1 MKNMMK
7 QVKIRIPVRIL
18 ALICGLFL
26 SVGAFAQITV
36 KGHVKDASGEP
47 LMGAIVRIIGQ
58 NGGAATDLDGNFTL
72 KAQQGAR
79 LTISMMGFQTA
90 TVTARPMLN
99 VTLEEDSKVLD
110 EAVVIG
116 YGKVRKADATGSVT
130 AFKPDEMS
138 KGITTNPQDMIMG
151 KIAGVSVISND
162 GTPGGGASIMIR
174 GGSSLRASNS
184 PLIVIDGLAID
195 NNGVQGLANPLS
207 MVNPEDIETFTVL
220 KDASATAIYGSR
232 ASNGVIIIT
241 TKTGKKG
248 TPVKVNY
255 TGNVSVSHAYKKYE
269 VLSGDEFRNFVTDL
283 WQRNFA
289 GTPFVMPPLG
299 NENTN
304 WTDQVLRNAVG
315 SDHQIGM
322 TGAVKNMPY
331 RLSVGFTGKNGVVE
345 TSKFQRFTSSLNL
358 NPKFFKDHLSV
369 NLTAKY
375 MYAENR
381 YVNGGGAIGGALA
394 VDPTQPV
401 YDDTYPEYGG
411 YWQNNTDGR
420 LGNNPSWTH
429 HTNTN
434 TPQNPLALLK
444 NEQNRAQSHVFIGNL
459 ELEYKIHGL
468 EDLSLHASFGGDYS
482 AGFQR
487 DIISPYSYSNNYY
500 GWNGVNQSYKY
511 NLRGNGYVQYQHNWN
526 DRHNLDVMAG
536 AELQHFRRN
545 YYSYGQGNEWYDTA
559 GNLMATPE
567 AYSPTLRSETEH
579 IYPHRLASY
588 FARINYIL
596 LNRYMLTASMRF
608 DGSSYFARGNQWGK
622 FPALALAWKINE
634 EKFLRNWKPLDE
646 LKLRLGYGITG
657 QQDLG
662 IGFYYLPRYTQG
674 NQYAQY
680 MLGNQSYYTT
690 RPAIY
695 NPDIKWER
703 TFTYNIGLD
712 WSFLNGRIDGAIDLY
727 YRKTKDL
734 ISEVDVDPSVEFSNK
749 KIVNIGSLR
758 NKGVEFTINAR
769 PVVTKDFTWTIGYNV
784 TWNSNE
790 LTKLTTGS
798 DFELTGNS
806 IGAGLSNQ
814 VQVNKVGYPIN
825 SFYVY
830 QQVYDVDGKPLEGV
844 YVDRNADGVINAD
857 DKYVY
862 KNPNADVTMGMTNK
876 FVWKNW
882 DFSFSLRASLNN
894 YLYYDFLSNRAN
906 VSWSGIYSNSA
917 YTNTTAEAIALGFQG
932 KTDYYMSDY
941 FVRNASFLRCDN
953 ITLGYS
959 FNRLFS
965 SGHYKGIDGRIYA
978 TVSNPFVISGYDG
991 IDPERVHGN
1000 GVDGS
1005 VFPRPT
1011 TYTLGL
1017 KLNF

>member
-1 MKNMMK
+1 MNEKLNF
-7 QVKIRIPVRIL
+7 RCLL
-18 ALICGLFL
+18 AFL
-26 SVGAFAQITV
+26 VGIFASVNVLAQNITV
-36 KGHVKDASGEP
+36 KGHVKDAQGEP
-47 LMGAIVRIIGQ
+47 IIMGKVQQQGTQ
-58 NGGAATDLDGNFTL
+58 NVTVTDIDGNFTL
-72 KAQQGAR
+72 NAPRGAV
-79 LTISMMGFQTA
+79 LVISYMGFTTQE
-90 TVTARPMLN
+90 VTAAPS
-99 VTLEEDSKVLD
+99 VTVVLQEDAKVLD

-174 GGSSLRASNS
+174 GGSSLRANNS
-184 PLIVIDGLAID
+184 PLIVIDGLAMD
-195 NNGVQGLANPLS
+195 HDGVKGLANPLS

-248 TPVKVNY
+248 SPVKVSY
-255 TGNVSVSHAYKKYE
+255 TGNVSVSHAYRKYE
-269 VLSGDEFRNFVTDL
+269 VLNGDEFRDYAQQTWLKTHDNV
-283 WQRNFA
+283 A
-289 GTPFVMPPLG
+289 GMPALG
-299 NENTN
+299 NYDTN
-304 WTDQVLRNAVG
+304 WTDQVLRNAIG
-315 SDHQIGM
+315 SDHNIGF

-331 RLSVGFTGKNGVVE
+331 RFSVGFTGKNGVIK

-358 NPKFFKDHLSV
+358 TPKFFKEHLSV
-369 NLTAKY
+369 NFSAKY

-381 YVNGGGAIGGALA
+381 YANAGGAIGSALRI
-394 VDPTQPV
+394 DPTQPV
-401 YDDTYPEYGG
+401 LDDTYPEFGG
-411 YWQNNTDGR
+411 YWQTMMPGSR
-420 LGNNPSWTH
+420 GNDPNWTH
-429 HTNTN
+429 ITNTN
-434 TPQNPLALLK
+434 TPQNPLALLN
-444 NEQNRAQSHVFIGNL
+444 NEDNRAESHAVIGNL
-459 ELEYKIHGL
+459 ELEYKIHGF
-468 EDLSLHASFGGDYS
+468 EDLSLNYSVGGDYS
-482 AGFQR
+482 AGFQK
-487 DIISPYSYSNNYY
+487 DIISPYSWGNNYF
-500 GWNGVNQSYKY
+500 GWTGADQSYKY
-511 NLRGNGYVQYQHNWN
+511 NIKTNGFVKYAHNWN
-526 DRHNLDVMAG
+526 DKHNFDIMAG
-536 AELQHFRRN
+536 AEFQQFRVHT
-545 YYSYGQGNEWYDTA
+545 YSYGQGNEWYNEN
-559 GNLMATPE
+559 GVRMEEPE
-567 AYSPTLRSETEH
+567 AYSPSLRSETEH
-579 IYPHRLASY
+579 IYPHRLLSY
-588 FARINYIL
+588 FGRLNYIL
-596 LNRYMLTASMRF
+596 LNRYLLTASMRF

-622 FPALALAWKINE
+622 FPAVALAWKINE
-634 EKFLRNWKPLDE
+634 EKFMRDCKAVDE
-646 LKLRLGYGITG
+646 LKLRLGYGVTG

-662 IGFYYLPRYTQG
+662 IGFYYLPRYTVG

-680 MLGNQSYYTT
+680 MIGNQSYYQL

-712 WSFLNGRIDGAIDLY
+712 WSFLNGRIEGALDLY

-734 ISEVDVDPSVEFSNK
+734 ISEVYVDPSVEFSNK
-749 KIVNIGSLR
+749 KIDNIGSLR
-758 NKGVEFTINAR
+758 NKGIEFTINAR
-769 PVVTKDFTWTIGYNV
+769 PVVTKNFTWTIGYNV
-784 TWNSNE
+784 TYNSNKLIE
-790 LTKLTTGS
+790 LNTGN
-798 DFELTGNS
+798 DFELTGS
-806 IGAGLSNQ
+806 TIGAGLSNQ

-825 SFYVY
+825 SFFVY
-830 QQVYDVDGKPLEGV
+830 QQVYDNNGNPLEGV
-844 YVDRNADGVINAD
+844 FVDRNADGIINQD

-862 KNPNADVTMGMTNK
+862 KNPNADVYMGLTNK
-876 FVWKNW
+876 FIWKNW
-882 DFSFSLRASLNN
+882 DFSFALRASFNN

-906 VSWSGIYSNSA
+906 VGWSGIYSNSA

-959 FNRLFS
+959 FTRLFS

-991 IDPERVHGN
+991 IDPERTHGS

>member
-1 MKNMMK
+1 MNEKLSF
-7 QVKIRIPVRIL
+7 RCLL
-18 ALICGLFL
+18 AFL
-26 SVGAFAQITV
+26 VGIFASVNVLAQDITV
-36 KGHVKDASGEP
+36 KGHVKDAQGEP
-47 LMGAIVRIIGQ
+47 IIMGKVQQQGTQ
-58 NGGAATDLDGNFTL
+58 NVTVTDIDGNFTM
-72 KAQQGAR
+72 KAPRGAV
-79 LTISMMGFQTA
+79 LVVSYMGFQNQE
-90 TVTARPMLN
+90 VTAAPS
-99 VTLEEDSKVLD
+99 VTVVLQEDSKVLD
-110 EAVVIG
+110 EAIVIG

-130 AFKPDEMS
+130 AFKPDELS

-162 GTPGGGASIMIR
+162 GTPGGGASIIIR
-174 GGSSLRASNS
+174 GGSSLRANNS

-195 NNGVQGLANPLS
+195 HDGVKGLANPLS

-248 TPVKVNY
+248 SPVKVSY
-255 TGNVSVSHAYKKYE
+255 TGNVSVSHAYRKYE
-269 VLSGDEFRNFVTDL
+269 VLDGDQFRD
-283 WQRNFA
+283 FA
-289 GTPFVMPPLG
+289 KQTWLKTHDSLNGMPALG
-299 NENTN
+299 DYNTN
-304 WTDQVLRNAVG
+304 WTDQVLRNAIG
-315 SDHQIGM
+315 SDHQIGL

-331 RLSVGFTGKNGVVE
+331 RFSVGFTGKNGVIK

-358 NPKFFKDHLSV
+358 TPKFFKEHLSV
-369 NLTAKY
+369 NFSAKY

-381 YVNGGGAIGGALA
+381 YANAGGAIGSALSA
-394 VDPTQPV
+394 DPTQPV
-401 YDDTYPEYGG
+401 YDDTYPEFGG
-411 YWQNNTDGR
+411 YWQNMTPGSR
-420 LGNNPSWTH
+420 GNDPNWKH
-429 HTNTN
+429 ITNTN
-434 TPQNPLALLK
+434 TPQNPLALLM
-444 NEQNRAQSHVFIGNL
+444 NEDNRAESHAFIGNL
-459 ELEYKIHGL
+459 ELEYKIHGF
-468 EDLSLHASFGGDYS
+468 EDLSLNYSVGGDYS
-482 AGFQR
+482 AGFQK
-487 DIISPYSYSNNYY
+487 DIISPYSYSNNYF
-500 GWNGVNQSYKY
+500 GWTGADQSYKY
-511 NLRGNGYVQYQHNWN
+511 NIKTNGFVKYAHNWN
-526 DRHNLDVMAG
+526 DKHNFDIMAG
-536 AELQHFRRN
+536 AEFQHFRVHT
-545 YYSYGQGNEWYDTA
+545 YSYGQGNEWYDESGTRL
-559 GNLMATPE
+559 NEPT
-567 AYSPTLRSETEH
+567 AYSPSLRAETEH
-579 IYPHRLASY
+579 IYPHRLLSY
-588 FARINYIL
+588 FGRLNYIL
-596 LNRYMLTASMRF
+596 LNRYLLTASIRF

-622 FPALALAWKINE
+622 FPAVALAWKINE
-634 EKFLRNWKPLDE
+634 EKFLRNCKALDE
-646 LKLRLGYGITG
+646 LKLRLGYGVTG

-662 IGFYYLPRYTQG
+662 IGFYYMPRYTVG

-680 MLGNQSYYTT
+680 TIGNQSYYQL

-712 WSFLNGRIDGAIDLY
+712 WSFLNGRIDGAIDFY

-734 ISEVDVDPSVEFSNK
+734 ISEVYVDPSVEFSNK
-749 KIVNIGSLR
+749 KIDNIGSLR
-758 NKGVEFTINAR
+758 NKGVEFSINAR
-769 PVVTKDFTWTIGYNV
+769 PVVTKNFSWTIGYNV
-784 TWNSNE
+784 TYNDN
-790 LTKLTTGS
+790 KLTSLNTGNA
-798 DFELTGNS
+798 FELTGNT

-825 SFYVY
+825 SFFVY
-830 QQVYDVDGKPLEGV
+830 QQVYDNNGNPLEGV
-844 YVDRNADGVINAD
+844 YVDRNADGIINQD

-862 KNPNADVTMGMTNK
+862 KNPNADVYMGLTNK
-876 FVWKNW
+876 FIWKNW
-882 DFSFSLRASLNN
+882 DLSFSLRASLNN

-959 FNRLFS
+959 FTRLFS

-991 IDPERVHGN
+991 IDPERTHGN

>member
-1 MKNMMK
+1 MNEKLNF
-7 QVKIRIPVRIL
+7 RCLL
-18 ALICGLFL
+18 AFL
-26 SVGAFAQITV
+26 VGIFASVNVLAQNITV
-36 KGHVKDASGEP
+36 KGHVKDAQGEP
-47 LMGAIVRIIGQ
+47 IIMGKVQQQGTQ
-58 NGGAATDLDGNFTL
+58 NVTVTDIDGNFTL
-72 KAQQGAR
+72 NAPRGAV
-79 LTISMMGFQTA
+79 LVISYMGFTTQE
-90 TVTARPMLN
+90 VTAAPS
-99 VTLEEDSKVLD
+99 VTVVLQEDAKVLD

-174 GGSSLRASNS
+174 GGSSLRANNS
-184 PLIVIDGLAID
+184 PLIVIDGLAMD
-195 NNGVQGLANPLS
+195 HDGVKGLANPLS

-248 TPVKVNY
+248 SPVKVSY
-255 TGNVSVSHAYKKYE
+255 TGNVSVSHAYRKYE
-269 VLSGDEFRNFVTDL
+269 VLNGDEFRDYAQQTWLKTHDNV
-283 WQRNFA
+283 A
-289 GTPFVMPPLG
+289 GMPALG
-299 NENTN
+299 NYNTN
-304 WTDQVLRNAVG
+304 WTDQVLRNAIG
-315 SDHQIGM
+315 SDHNIGF

-331 RLSVGFTGKNGVVE
+331 RFSVGFTGKNGVIK

-358 NPKFFKDHLSV
+358 TPKFFKEHLSV
-369 NLTAKY
+369 NFSAKY

-381 YVNGGGAIGGALA
+381 YANAGGAIGSALRI
-394 VDPTQPV
+394 DPTQPV
-401 YDDTYPEYGG
+401 LDDTYPEFGG
-411 YWQNNTDGR
+411 YWQTMMPGSR
-420 LGNNPSWTH
+420 GNDPNWTH
-429 HTNTN
+429 ITNTN
-434 TPQNPLALLK
+434 TPQNPLALLN
-444 NEQNRAQSHVFIGNL
+444 NEDNRAESHAVIGNL
-459 ELEYKIHGL
+459 ELEYKIHGF
-468 EDLSLHASFGGDYS
+468 EDLSLNYSVGGDYS
-482 AGFQR
+482 AGFQK
-487 DIISPYSYSNNYY
+487 DIISPYSWGNNYF
-500 GWNGVNQSYKY
+500 GWTGADQSYKY
-511 NLRGNGYVQYQHNWN
+511 NIKTNGFVKYAHNWN
-526 DRHNLDVMAG
+526 DKHNFDIMAG
-536 AELQHFRRN
+536 AEFQQFRVHT
-545 YYSYGQGNEWYDTA
+545 YSYGQGNEWYNKN
-559 GNLMATPE
+559 GVRMEEPE
-567 AYSPTLRSETEH
+567 AYSPSLRSETEH
-579 IYPHRLASY
+579 IYPHRLLSY
-588 FARINYIL
+588 FGRLNYIL
-596 LNRYMLTASMRF
+596 LNRYLLTASMRF

-622 FPALALAWKINE
+622 FPAVALAWKINE
-634 EKFLRNWKPLDE
+634 EKFMRDCKAVDE
-646 LKLRLGYGITG
+646 LKLRLGYGVTG

-662 IGFYYLPRYTQG
+662 IGFYYLPRYTVG

-680 MLGNQSYYTT
+680 MIGNQSYYQL

-712 WSFLNGRIDGAIDLY
+712 WSFLNGRIDGALDLY

-734 ISEVDVDPSVEFSNK
+734 ISEVYVDTSVEFSNK
-749 KIVNIGSLR
+749 KIDNIGSLR
-758 NKGVEFTINAR
+758 NKGIEFTINAR
-769 PVVTKDFTWTIGYNV
+769 PVVTKNFTWTIGYNV
-784 TWNSNE
+784 TYNSNKLIE
-790 LTKLTTGS
+790 LNTGNDFEPTGS
-798 DFELTGNS
+798 S

-825 SFYVY
+825 SFFVY
-830 QQVYDVDGKPLEGV
+830 QQVYDNNGNPLEGV
-844 YVDRNADGVINAD
+844 FVDRNADGIINQD

-862 KNPNADVTMGMTNK
+862 KNPNADVYMGLTNK
-876 FVWKNW
+876 FIWKNW
-882 DFSFSLRASLNN
+882 DFSFALRASFNN

-906 VSWSGIYSNSA
+906 VGWSGIYSNSA

-959 FNRLFS
+959 FTRLFS

-991 IDPERVHGN
+991 IDPERTHGS

>member
-1 MKNMMK
+1 MNEKLNF
-7 QVKIRIPVRIL
+7 RCLL
-18 ALICGLFL
+18 AFL
-26 SVGAFAQITV
+26 VGIFASVNVLAQNITV
-36 KGHVKDASGEP
+36 KGHVKDAQGEP
-47 LMGAIVRIIGQ
+47 IIMGKVQQQGTQ
-58 NGGAATDLDGNFTL
+58 NVTVTDIDGNFTL
-72 KAQQGAR
+72 NAPRGAV
-79 LTISMMGFQTA
+79 LVISYMGFTTQE
-90 TVTARPMLN
+90 VTAAPS
-99 VTLEEDSKVLD
+99 VTVVLQEDAKVLD

-174 GGSSLRASNS
+174 GGSSLRANNS
-184 PLIVIDGLAID
+184 PLIVIDGLAMD
-195 NNGVQGLANPLS
+195 HDGVKGLANPLS

-248 TPVKVNY
+248 SPVKVSY
-255 TGNVSVSHAYKKYE
+255 TGNVSVSHAYRKYE
-269 VLSGDEFRNFVTDL
+269 VLNGDEFRDYAQQTWLKTHDNV
-283 WQRNFA
+283 A
-289 GTPFVMPPLG
+289 GMPALG
-299 NENTN
+299 NYNTN
-304 WTDQVLRNAVG
+304 WTDQVLRNAIG
-315 SDHQIGM
+315 SDHNIGF

-331 RLSVGFTGKNGVVE
+331 RFSVGFTGKNGVIK

-358 NPKFFKDHLSV
+358 TPKFFKEHLSV
-369 NLTAKY
+369 NFSAKY

-381 YVNGGGAIGGALA
+381 YANAGGAIGSALRI
-394 VDPTQPV
+394 DPTQPV
-401 YDDTYPEYGG
+401 LDDTYPALGG
-411 YWQNNTDGR
+411 YWQTMMPGSK
-420 LGNNPSWTH
+420 GNDPNWTH
-429 HTNTN
+429 ITNTK
-434 TPQNPLALLK
+434 TPQNPLALLN
-444 NEQNRAQSHVFIGNL
+444 NEDNRAESHAVIGNL
-459 ELEYKIHGL
+459 ELEYKIHGF
-468 EDLSLHASFGGDYS
+468 EDLSLNYSVGGDYS
-482 AGFQR
+482 AGFQK
-487 DIISPYSYSNNYY
+487 DIISPYSWGNNYF
-500 GWNGVNQSYKY
+500 GWTGADQSYKY
-511 NLRGNGYVQYQHNWN
+511 NIKTNGFVKYAHNWN
-526 DRHNLDVMAG
+526 DKHNFDIMAG
-536 AELQHFRRN
+536 AEFQQFRVHT
-545 YYSYGQGNEWYDTA
+545 YSYGQGNEWYNEN
-559 GNLMATPE
+559 GVRMEEPE
-567 AYSPTLRSETEH
+567 AYSPSLRSETEH
-579 IYPHRLASY
+579 IYPHRLLSY
-588 FARINYIL
+588 FGRLNYIL
-596 LNRYMLTASMRF
+596 LNRYLLTASMRF

-622 FPALALAWKINE
+622 FPAVALAWKINE
-634 EKFLRNWKPLDE
+634 EKFMRDCKAVDE
-646 LKLRLGYGITG
+646 LKLRLGYGVTG

-662 IGFYYLPRYTQG
+662 IGFYYLPRYTVG

-680 MLGNQSYYTT
+680 MIGNQSYYQL

-712 WSFLNGRIDGAIDLY
+712 WSFLNGRIDGALDLY

-734 ISEVDVDPSVEFSNK
+734 ISEVYVDPSVEFSNK
-749 KIVNIGSLR
+749 KIDNIGSLR
-758 NKGVEFTINAR
+758 NKGIEFTINAR
-769 PVVTKDFTWTIGYNV
+769 PVVTKNFTWTIGYNV
-784 TWNSNE
+784 TYNSNKLIE
-790 LTKLTTGS
+790 LNTGN
-798 DFELTGNS
+798 DFELTGDA

-825 SFYVY
+825 SFFVY
-830 QQVYDVDGKPLEGV
+830 QQVYDNNGNPLEGV
-844 YVDRNADGVINAD
+844 FVDRNADGIINQD

-862 KNPNADVTMGMTNK
+862 KNPNADVYMGLTNK
-876 FVWKNW
+876 FIWKNW
-882 DFSFSLRASLNN
+882 DFSFALRASFNN

-906 VSWSGIYSNSA
+906 VGWSGIYSNSA

-959 FNRLFS
+959 FTRLFS

-991 IDPERVHGN
+991 IDPERTHGS

>member
-1 MKNMMK
+1 MNEKLNF
-7 QVKIRIPVRIL
+7 RCLL
-18 ALICGLFL
+18 AFL
-26 SVGAFAQITV
+26 VGIFASVNVLAQNITV
-36 KGHVKDASGEP
+36 KGHVKDAQGEP
-47 LMGAIVRIIGQ
+47 IIMGKVQQQGTQ
-58 NGGAATDLDGNFTL
+58 NVTVTDIDGNFTL
-72 KAQQGAR
+72 NAPRSAV
-79 LTISMMGFQTA
+79 LVISYMGFQTRE
-90 TVTARPMLN
+90 VTAAPS
-99 VTLEEDSKVLD
+99 VTVVLQEDSKVLD

-174 GGSSLRASNS
+174 GGSSLRANNS
-184 PLIVIDGLAID
+184 PLIVIDGLAMD
-195 NNGVQGLANPLS
+195 HDGVKGLANPLS

-248 TPVKVNY
+248 SPVKVSY
-255 TGNVSVSHAYKKYE
+255 TGNVSVSHAYRKYE
-269 VLSGDEFRNFVTDL
+269 VLNGDEFRDYAQQTWLKTHDNV
-283 WQRNFA
+283 A
-289 GTPFVMPPLG
+289 GMPALG
-299 NENTN
+299 NYNTN
-304 WTDQVLRNAVG
+304 WTDQVLRNAIG
-315 SDHQIGM
+315 SDHNIGF

-331 RLSVGFTGKNGVVE
+331 RFSVGFTGKNGVIK

-358 NPKFFKDHLSV
+358 TPKFFKEHLSV
-369 NLTAKY
+369 NFSAKY

-381 YVNGGGAIGGALA
+381 YANAGGAIGSALRI
-394 VDPTQPV
+394 DPTQPV
-401 YDDTYPEYGG
+401 LDDTYPEFGG
-411 YWQNNTDGR
+411 YWQTMMPGSR
-420 LGNNPSWTH
+420 GNDPNWTH
-429 HTNTN
+429 ITNTN
-434 TPQNPLALLK
+434 TPQNPLALLN
-444 NEQNRAQSHVFIGNL
+444 NEDNRAESHAVIGNL
-459 ELEYKIHGL
+459 ELEYKIHGF
-468 EDLSLHASFGGDYS
+468 EDLSLNYSVGGDYS
-482 AGFQR
+482 AGFQK
-487 DIISPYSYSNNYY
+487 DIISPYSWGNNYF
-500 GWNGVNQSYKY
+500 GWTGADQSYKY
-511 NLRGNGYVQYQHNWN
+511 NIKTNGFVKYAHNWN
-526 DRHNLDVMAG
+526 DKHNFDIMAG
-536 AELQHFRRN
+536 AEFQQFRVHT
-545 YYSYGQGNEWYDTA
+545 YSYGQGNEWYNEN
-559 GNLMATPE
+559 GVRMEEPE
-567 AYSPTLRSETEH
+567 AYSPSLRSETEH
-579 IYPHRLASY
+579 IYPHRLLSY
-588 FARINYIL
+588 FGRLNYIL
-596 LNRYMLTASMRF
+596 LNRYLLTASMRF

-622 FPALALAWKINE
+622 FPAVALAWKINE
-634 EKFLRNWKPLDE
+634 EKFMRDCKAVDE
-646 LKLRLGYGITG
+646 LKLRLGYGVTG

-662 IGFYYLPRYTQG
+662 IGFYYLPRYTVG

-680 MLGNQSYYTT
+680 MIGNQSYYQL

-712 WSFLNGRIDGAIDLY
+712 WSFLNGRIDGALDLY

-734 ISEVDVDPSVEFSNK
+734 ISEVYVDPSVEFSNK
-749 KIVNIGSLR
+749 KIDNIGSLR
-758 NKGVEFTINAR
+758 NKGIEFTINAR
-769 PVVTKDFTWTIGYNV
+769 PVVTKNFTWTIGYNV
-784 TWNSNE
+784 TYNSNKLIE
-790 LTKLTTGS
+790 LNTGN
-798 DFELTGNS
+798 DFELTGSS

-825 SFYVY
+825 SFFVY
-830 QQVYDVDGKPLEGV
+830 QQVYDNNGNPLEGV
-844 YVDRNADGVINAD
+844 FVDRNADGIINQD

-862 KNPNADVTMGMTNK
+862 KNPNADVYMGLTNK
-876 FVWKNW
+876 FIWKNW
-882 DFSFSLRASLNN
+882 DFSFALRASFNN

-906 VSWSGIYSNSA
+906 VGWSGIYSNSA

-959 FNRLFS
+959 FTRLFS

-991 IDPERVHGN
+991 IDPERTHGS

>member
-1 MKNMMK
+1 MNEKLNF
-7 QVKIRIPVRIL
+7 RCLL
-18 ALICGLFL
+18 AFL
-26 SVGAFAQITV
+26 VGIFASVNVLAQNITV
-36 KGHVKDASGEP
+36 KGHVKDAQGEP
-47 LMGAIVRIIGQ
+47 IIMGKVQQQGTQ
-58 NGGAATDLDGNFTL
+58 NVTVTDIDGNFTL
-72 KAQQGAR
+72 NAPRGAV
-79 LTISMMGFQTA
+79 LVISYMGFTTQE
-90 TVTARPMLN
+90 VTAAPS
-99 VTLEEDSKVLD
+99 VTVVLQEDAKVLD

-174 GGSSLRASNS
+174 GGSSLRANNS
-184 PLIVIDGLAID
+184 PLIVIDGLAMD
-195 NNGVQGLANPLS
+195 HDGVKGLANPLS

-248 TPVKVNY
+248 SPVKVSY
-255 TGNVSVSHAYKKYE
+255 TGNVSVSHAYRKYE
-269 VLSGDEFRNFVTDL
+269 VLNGDEFRDYAQQTWLKTHDNV
-283 WQRNFA
+283 A
-289 GTPFVMPPLG
+289 GMPALG
-299 NENTN
+299 NYNTN
-304 WTDQVLRNAVG
+304 WTDQVLRNAIG
-315 SDHQIGM
+315 SDHNIGF

-331 RLSVGFTGKNGVVE
+331 RFSVGFTGKNGVIK

-358 NPKFFKDHLSV
+358 TPKFFKEHLSV
-369 NLTAKY
+369 NFSAKY

-381 YVNGGGAIGGALA
+381 YANAGGAIGSALRI
-394 VDPTQPV
+394 DPTQPV
-401 YDDTYPEYGG
+401 LDDTYPEFGG
-411 YWQNNTDGR
+411 YWQTMMPGSR
-420 LGNNPSWTH
+420 GNDPNWTH
-429 HTNTN
+429 ITNTN
-434 TPQNPLALLK
+434 TPQNPLALLN
-444 NEQNRAQSHVFIGNL
+444 NEDNRAESHAVIGNL
-459 ELEYKIHGL
+459 ELEYKIHGF
-468 EDLSLHASFGGDYS
+468 EDLSLNYSVGGDYS
-482 AGFQR
+482 AGFQK
-487 DIISPYSYSNNYY
+487 DIISPYSWGNNYF
-500 GWNGVNQSYKY
+500 GWTGADQSYKY
-511 NLRGNGYVQYQHNWN
+511 NIKTNGFVKYAHNWN
-526 DRHNLDVMAG
+526 DKHNFDIMAG
-536 AELQHFRRN
+536 AEFQQFRVHT
-545 YYSYGQGNEWYDTA
+545 YSYGQGNEWYNEN
-559 GNLMATPE
+559 GVRMEEPE
-567 AYSPTLRSETEH
+567 AYSPSLRSETEH
-579 IYPHRLASY
+579 IYPHRLLSY
-588 FARINYIL
+588 FGRLNYIL
-596 LNRYMLTASMRF
+596 LNRYLLTASMRF

-622 FPALALAWKINE
+622 FPAVALAWKINE
-634 EKFLRNWKPLDE
+634 EKFMRDCKAVDE
-646 LKLRLGYGITG
+646 LKLRLGYGVTG

-662 IGFYYLPRYTQG
+662 IGFYYLPRYTVG

-680 MLGNQSYYTT
+680 MIGNQSYYQL

-712 WSFLNGRIDGAIDLY
+712 WSFLNGRIDGALDLY

-734 ISEVDVDPSVEFSNK
+734 ISEVYVDPSVEFSNK
-749 KIVNIGSLR
+749 KIDNIGSLR
-758 NKGVEFTINAR
+758 NKGIEFTINAR
-769 PVVTKDFTWTIGYNV
+769 PVVTKNFTWTIGYNV
-784 TWNSNE
+784 TYNSNKLIE
-790 LTKLTTGS
+790 LNTGN
-798 DFELTGNS
+798 DFELTGDA

-825 SFYVY
+825 SFFVY
-830 QQVYDVDGKPLEGV
+830 QQVYDQNGDPLEGV
-844 YVDRNADGVINAD
+844 FVDRNADGIINQD

-862 KNPNADVTMGMTNK
+862 KNPNADVYMGLTNK
-876 FVWKNW
+876 FIWKNW
-882 DFSFSLRASLNN
+882 DFSFALRASFNN

-906 VSWSGIYSNSA
+906 VGWSGIYSNSA

-959 FNRLFS
+959 FTRLFS

-991 IDPERVHGN
+991 IDPERTHGS

>member
-1 MKNMMK
+1 MNEKLNF
-7 QVKIRIPVRIL
+7 RCLL
-18 ALICGLFL
+18 AFL
-26 SVGAFAQITV
+26 VGIFASVNVLAQNITV
-36 KGHVKDASGEP
+36 KGHVKDAQGEP
-47 LMGAIVRIIGQ
+47 IIMGKVQQQGTQ
-58 NGGAATDLDGNFTL
+58 NVTVTDIDGNFTL
-72 KAQQGAR
+72 NAPRGAV
-79 LTISMMGFQTA
+79 LVISYMGFTTQE
-90 TVTARPMLN
+90 VTAAPS
-99 VTLEEDSKVLD
+99 VTVVLQEDAKVLD

-174 GGSSLRASNS
+174 GGSSLRANNS
-184 PLIVIDGLAID
+184 PLIVIDGLAMD
-195 NNGVQGLANPLS
+195 HDGVKGLANPLS

-248 TPVKVNY
+248 SPVKVSY
-255 TGNVSVSHAYKKYE
+255 TGNVSVSHAYRKYE
-269 VLSGDEFRNFVTDL
+269 VLNGDEFRDYAQQTWLKTHDNV
-283 WQRNFA
+283 A
-289 GTPFVMPPLG
+289 GMPALG
-299 NENTN
+299 NYNTN
-304 WTDQVLRNAVG
+304 WTDQVLRNAIG
-315 SDHQIGM
+315 SDHNIGF

-331 RLSVGFTGKNGVVE
+331 RFSVGFTGKNGVIK

-358 NPKFFKDHLSV
+358 TPKFFKEHLSV
-369 NLTAKY
+369 NFSAKY

-381 YVNGGGAIGGALA
+381 YANAGGAIGSALRI
-394 VDPTQPV
+394 DPTQPV
-401 YDDTYPEYGG
+401 LDDTYPEFGG
-411 YWQNNTDGR
+411 YWQTMMPGSR
-420 LGNNPSWTH
+420 GNDPNWTH
-429 HTNTN
+429 ITNTN
-434 TPQNPLALLK
+434 TPQNPLALLN
-444 NEQNRAQSHVFIGNL
+444 NEDNRAESHAVIGNL
-459 ELEYKIHGL
+459 ELEYKIHGF
-468 EDLSLHASFGGDYS
+468 EDLSLNYSVGGDYS
-482 AGFQR
+482 AGFQK
-487 DIISPYSYSNNYY
+487 DIISPYSWGNNYF
-500 GWNGVNQSYKY
+500 GWTGADQSYKY
-511 NLRGNGYVQYQHNWN
+511 NIKTNGFVKYAHNWN
-526 DRHNLDVMAG
+526 DKHNFDIMAG
-536 AELQHFRRN
+536 AEFQQFRVHT
-545 YYSYGQGNEWYDTA
+545 YSYGQGNEWYNEN
-559 GNLMATPE
+559 GVRMEEPE
-567 AYSPTLRSETEH
+567 AYSPSLRSETEH
-579 IYPHRLASY
+579 IYPHRLLSY
-588 FARINYIL
+588 FGRLNYIL
-596 LNRYMLTASMRF
+596 LNRYLLTASMRF

-622 FPALALAWKINE
+622 FPAVALAWKINE
-634 EKFLRNWKPLDE
+634 EKFMRDCKAVDE
-646 LKLRLGYGITG
+646 LKLRLGYGVTG

-662 IGFYYLPRYTQG
+662 IGFYYLPRYTVG

-680 MLGNQSYYTT
+680 MIGNQSYYQL

-712 WSFLNGRIDGAIDLY
+712 WSFLNGRIDGALDLY

-734 ISEVDVDPSVEFSNK
+734 ISEVYVDPSVEFSNK
-749 KIVNIGSLR
+749 KIDNIGSLR
-758 NKGVEFTINAR
+758 NKGIEFTINAR
-769 PVVTKDFTWTIGYNV
+769 PVVTKNFTWTIGYNV
-784 TWNSNE
+784 TYNSNKLIE
-790 LTKLTTGS
+790 LNTGN
-798 DFELTGNS
+798 DFELTGSS

-825 SFYVY
+825 SFFVY
-830 QQVYDVDGKPLEGV
+830 QQVYDQNGDPLEGV
-844 YVDRNADGVINAD
+844 FVDRNADGIINQD

-862 KNPNADVTMGMTNK
+862 KNPNADVYMGLTNK
-876 FVWKNW
+876 FIWKNW
-882 DFSFSLRASLNN
+882 DFSFALRASFNN

-906 VSWSGIYSNSA
+906 VGWSGIYSNSA

-959 FNRLFS
+959 FTRLFS

-991 IDPERVHGN
+991 IDPERTHGS

>member
-1 MKNMMK
+1 MNEKLNF
-7 QVKIRIPVRIL
+7 RCLL
-18 ALICGLFL
+18 AFL
-26 SVGAFAQITV
+26 VGIFASVNVLAQNITV
-36 KGHVKDASGEP
+36 MGHVKDAQGEP
-47 LMGAIVRIIGQ
+47 IIMGKVQQQGTQ
-58 NGGAATDLDGNFTL
+58 NVTVTDIDGNFTL
-72 KAQQGAR
+72 NAPRGAV
-79 LTISMMGFQTA
+79 LVISYMGFTTQE
-90 TVTARPMLN
+90 VTAAPS
-99 VTLEEDSKVLD
+99 VTVVLQEDAKVLD

-174 GGSSLRASNS
+174 GGSSLRANNS
-184 PLIVIDGLAID
+184 PLIVIDGLAMD
-195 NNGVQGLANPLS
+195 HDGVKGLANPLS

-248 TPVKVNY
+248 SPVKVSY
-255 TGNVSVSHAYKKYE
+255 TGNVSVSHAYRKYE
-269 VLSGDEFRNFVTDL
+269 VLNGDEFRDYAQQTWLKTHDNV
-283 WQRNFA
+283 A
-289 GTPFVMPPLG
+289 GMPALG
-299 NENTN
+299 NYNTN
-304 WTDQVLRNAVG
+304 WTDQVLRNAIG
-315 SDHQIGM
+315 SDHNIGF

-331 RLSVGFTGKNGVVE
+331 RFSVGFTGKNGVIK

-358 NPKFFKDHLSV
+358 TPKFFKEHLSV
-369 NLTAKY
+369 NFSAKY

-381 YVNGGGAIGGALA
+381 YANAGGAIGSALRI
-394 VDPTQPV
+394 DPTQPV
-401 YDDTYPEYGG
+401 LDDTYPEFGG
-411 YWQNNTDGR
+411 YWQTMMPGSR
-420 LGNNPSWTH
+420 GNDPNWTH
-429 HTNTN
+429 ITNTN
-434 TPQNPLALLK
+434 TPQNPLALLN
-444 NEQNRAQSHVFIGNL
+444 NEDNRAESHAVIGNL
-459 ELEYKIHGL
+459 ELEYKIHGF
-468 EDLSLHASFGGDYS
+468 EDLSLNYSVGGDYS
-482 AGFQR
+482 AGFQK
-487 DIISPYSYSNNYY
+487 DIISPYSWGNNYF
-500 GWNGVNQSYKY
+500 GWTGADQSYKY
-511 NLRGNGYVQYQHNWN
+511 NIKTNGFVKYAHNWN
-526 DRHNLDVMAG
+526 DKHNFDIMAG
-536 AELQHFRRN
+536 AEFQQFRVHT
-545 YYSYGQGNEWYDTA
+545 YSYGQGNEWYNEN
-559 GNLMATPE
+559 GVRMEEPE
-567 AYSPTLRSETEH
+567 AYSPSLRSETEH
-579 IYPHRLASY
+579 IYPHRLLSY
-588 FARINYIL
+588 FGRLNYIL
-596 LNRYMLTASMRF
+596 LNRYLLTASMRF

-622 FPALALAWKINE
+622 FPAVALAWKINE
-634 EKFLRNWKPLDE
+634 EKFMRDCKAVDE
-646 LKLRLGYGITG
+646 LKLRLGYGVTG

-662 IGFYYLPRYTQG
+662 IGFYYLPRYTVG

-680 MLGNQSYYTT
+680 MIGNQSYYQL

-712 WSFLNGRIDGAIDLY
+712 WSFLNGRIDGALDLY

-734 ISEVDVDPSVEFSNK
+734 ISEVYVDPSVEFSNK
-749 KIVNIGSLR
+749 KIDNIGSLR
-758 NKGVEFTINAR
+758 NKGIEFTINAR
-769 PVVTKDFTWTIGYNV
+769 PVVTKNFTWTIGYNV
-784 TWNSNE
+784 TYNSNKLIE
-790 LTKLTTGS
+790 LNTGN
-798 DFELTGNS
+798 DFELTGS
-806 IGAGLSNQ
+806 AIGAGLSNQ

-825 SFYVY
+825 SFFVY
-830 QQVYDVDGKPLEGV
+830 QQVYDNNGNPLEGV
-844 YVDRNADGVINAD
+844 FVDRNADGIINQD

-862 KNPNADVTMGMTNK
+862 KNPNADVYMGLTNK
-876 FVWKNW
+876 FIWKNW
-882 DFSFSLRASLNN
+882 DFSFALRASFNN

-906 VSWSGIYSNSA
+906 VGWSGIYSNSA

-959 FNRLFS
+959 FTRLFS

-991 IDPERVHGN
+991 IDPERTHGS

>member
-1 MKNMMK
+1 MNEKLNF
-7 QVKIRIPVRIL
+7 RCLL
-18 ALICGLFL
+18 AFL
-26 SVGAFAQITV
+26 VGIFVSVNVLAQDITV
-36 KGHVKDASGEP
+36 KGHVKDAQGEP
-47 LMGAIVRIIGQ
+47 IIMGKVQQQGGQ
-58 NGGAATDLDGNFTL
+58 NVTVTDIDGNFTL
-72 KAQQGAR
+72 KAPRGAV
-79 LTISMMGFQTA
+79 LVVSYMGFQTQE
-90 TVTARPMLN
+90 VTAAPN
-99 VTLEEDSKVLD
+99 VTVVLQEDSKVLE

-138 KGITTNPQDMIMG
+138 KGVTTNPQDMIMG

-162 GTPGGGASIMIR
+162 GTPGGGASIRIR
-174 GGSSLRASNS
+174 GGSSLRASND

-195 NNGVQGLANPLS
+195 NDGVQGLSNPLS

-248 TPVKVNY
+248 SPVKVSY
-255 TGNVSVSHAYKKYE
+255 TGNVSLSHAYRKYE
-269 VLSGDEFRNFVTDL
+269 VLDGDQFRDVVRQTWLKTHDDLSGMPAL
-283 WQRNFA
+283 
-289 GTPFVMPPLG
+289 GT
-299 NENTN
+299 ENTN
-304 WTDQVLRNAVG
+304 WTDQILRNAWG
-315 SDHQIGM
+315 SDHQIGF

-358 NPKFFKDHLSV
+358 TPKFFNDHLSV
-369 NLTAKY
+369 NLTTKY

-381 YVNGGGAIGGALA
+381 FADAGGAIGGALA

-401 YDDTYPEYGG
+401 YDNTYPEFGG
-411 YWQNNTDGR
+411 FWQNMTPGSK
-420 LGNNPSWTH
+420 GNDPNWTH
-429 HTNTN
+429 ITNTN

-444 NEQNRAQSHVFIGNL
+444 NQDNRADSHSVIGNL
-459 ELEYKIHGL
+459 ELEYKIHGF
-468 EDLSLHASFGGDYS
+468 EDLSLHGSFGGDYS
-482 AGFQR
+482 VGHQKNL
-487 DIISPYSYSNNYY
+487 ISPYSWGNNYY
-500 GWNGVNQSYKY
+500 GWEGTNQSYKY
-511 NLRGNGYVQYQHNWN
+511 NWRVNGYAQYQHNWN
-526 DRHNLDVMAG
+526 DKHNFDIMAG
-536 AELQHFRRN
+536 AELQHFQRHF
-545 YYSYGQGNEWYDTA
+545 YDYGQGNEWYDASGTR
-559 GNLMATPE
+559 MDTPE
-567 AYSPTLRSETEH
+567 AYSPSLRAETEH

-588 FARINYIL
+588 FARVNYSL
-596 LNRYMLTASMRF
+596 LNRYLFTASIRF

-622 FPALALAWKINE
+622 FPAAALAWKINE
-634 EKFLRNWKPLDE
+634 EKFLRDVKAIDE
-646 LKLRLGYGITG
+646 LKLRLGYGVTG

-662 IGFYYLPRYTQG
+662 IGFYYLPRYTTA

-680 MLGNQSYYTT
+680 MLGNQAYYTM
-690 RPAIY
+690 RPEIY
-695 NPDIKWER
+695 NPNIKWER

-712 WSFLNGRIDGAIDLY
+712 YSFLNGRIDGALDLY

-734 ISEVDVDPSVEFSNK
+734 ISEVYVDPSVEFSNK
-749 KIVNIGSLR
+749 KIDNIGSLR

-769 PVVTKDFTWTIGYNV
+769 PVVTKDFSWTIGYNV

-790 LTKLTTGS
+790 LTELNTGS
-798 DFELTGNS
+798 AFEPTGNT

-814 VQVNKVGYPIN
+814 VQVNMVGHPIN

-830 QQVYDVDGKPLEGV
+830 QQVYDQAGNPLEGV
-844 YVDRNADGVINAD
+844 YVDRNGDGILNAD

-862 KNPNADVTMGMTNK
+862 KKPDADVTMGLTNK
-876 FVWKNW
+876 FIWKNW

-906 VSWSGIYSNSA
+906 VSWSGLYSNSA
-917 YTNTTAEAIALGFQG
+917 YTNTTAEAVALGFQG

-991 IDPERVHGN
+991 IDPERTHGS

-1005 VFPRPT
+1005 VYPRPT
-1011 TYTLGL
+1011 TYTIGL

>member
-1 MKNMMK
+1 MNEKLNF
-7 QVKIRIPVRIL
+7 RCLL
-18 ALICGLFL
+18 AFL
-26 SVGAFAQITV
+26 VGIFASVNVLAQNITV
-36 KGHVKDASGEP
+36 KGHVKDAQGEP
-47 LMGAIVRIIGQ
+47 IIMGKVQQQGTQ
-58 NGGAATDLDGNFTL
+58 NVTVTDIDGNFTL
-72 KAQQGAR
+72 NAPRGAV
-79 LTISMMGFQTA
+79 LVISYMGFTTQE
-90 TVTARPMLN
+90 VTAAPS
-99 VTLEEDSKVLD
+99 VTVVLQEDAKVLD

-174 GGSSLRASNS
+174 GGSSLRANNS
-184 PLIVIDGLAID
+184 PLIVIDGLAMD
-195 NNGVQGLANPLS
+195 HDGVKGLANPLS

-248 TPVKVNY
+248 SPVKVSY
-255 TGNVSVSHAYKKYE
+255 TGNVSVSHAYRKYK
-269 VLSGDEFRNFVTDL
+269 VLNGDEFRDYAQQTWLKTHDNV
-283 WQRNFA
+283 A
-289 GTPFVMPPLG
+289 GMPALG
-299 NENTN
+299 NYNTN
-304 WTDQVLRNAVG
+304 WTDQVLRNAIG
-315 SDHQIGM
+315 SDHNIGF

-331 RLSVGFTGKNGVVE
+331 RFSVGFTGKNGVIK

-358 NPKFFKDHLSV
+358 TPKFFKEHLSV
-369 NLTAKY
+369 NFSAKY

-381 YVNGGGAIGGALA
+381 YANAGGAIGSALRI
-394 VDPTQPV
+394 DPTQPV
-401 YDDTYPEYGG
+401 LDDTYPEFGG
-411 YWQNNTDGR
+411 YWQTMMPGSR
-420 LGNNPSWTH
+420 GNDPNWTH
-429 HTNTN
+429 ITNTN
-434 TPQNPLALLK
+434 TPQNPLALLN
-444 NEQNRAQSHVFIGNL
+444 NEDNRAESHAVIGNL
-459 ELEYKIHGL
+459 ELEYKIHGF
-468 EDLSLHASFGGDYS
+468 EDLSLNYSVGGDYS
-482 AGFQR
+482 AGFQK
-487 DIISPYSYSNNYY
+487 DIISPYSWGNNYF
-500 GWNGVNQSYKY
+500 GWTGADQSYKY
-511 NLRGNGYVQYQHNWN
+511 NIKTNGFVKYAHNWN
-526 DRHNLDVMAG
+526 DKHNFDIMAG
-536 AELQHFRRN
+536 AEFQQFRVHT
-545 YYSYGQGNEWYDTA
+545 YSYGQGNEWYNEN
-559 GNLMATPE
+559 GVRMEEPE
-567 AYSPTLRSETEH
+567 AYSPSLRSETEH
-579 IYPHRLASY
+579 IYPHRLLSY
-588 FARINYIL
+588 FGRLNYIL
-596 LNRYMLTASMRF
+596 LNRYLLTASMRF

-622 FPALALAWKINE
+622 FPAVALAWKINE
-634 EKFLRNWKPLDE
+634 EKFMRDCKAVDE
-646 LKLRLGYGITG
+646 LKLRLGYGVTG

-662 IGFYYLPRYTQG
+662 IGFYYLPRYTVG

-680 MLGNQSYYTT
+680 MIGNQSYYQL

-712 WSFLNGRIDGAIDLY
+712 WSFLNGRIDGALDLY

-734 ISEVDVDPSVEFSNK
+734 ISEVYVDPSVEFSNK
-749 KIVNIGSLR
+749 KIDNIGSLR
-758 NKGVEFTINAR
+758 NKGIEFTINAR
-769 PVVTKDFTWTIGYNV
+769 PVVTKNFTWTIGYNV
-784 TWNSNE
+784 TYNSNKLIE
-790 LTKLTTGS
+790 LNTGN
-798 DFELTGNS
+798 DFELTGSS

-825 SFYVY
+825 SFFVY
-830 QQVYDVDGKPLEGV
+830 QQVYDNNGHPLEGV
-844 YVDRNADGVINAD
+844 FVDRNADGIINQD

-862 KNPNADVTMGMTNK
+862 KNPNADVYMGLTNK
-876 FVWKNW
+876 FIWKNW
-882 DFSFSLRASLNN
+882 DFSFALRASFNN

-906 VSWSGIYSNSA
+906 VGWSGIYSNSA

-959 FNRLFS
+959 FTRLFS

-991 IDPERVHGN
+991 IDPERTHGS

>member
-1 MKNMMK
+1 MNEKLNF
-7 QVKIRIPVRIL
+7 RCLL
-18 ALICGLFL
+18 AFL
-26 SVGAFAQITV
+26 VGIFASVNVLAQNITV
-36 KGHVKDASGEP
+36 KGHVKDAQGEP
-47 LMGAIVRIIGQ
+47 IIMGKVQQQGTQ
-58 NGGAATDLDGNFTL
+58 NVTVTDIDGNFTL
-72 KAQQGAR
+72 NAPRGAV
-79 LTISMMGFQTA
+79 LVISYMGFTTQE
-90 TVTARPMLN
+90 VTAAPS
-99 VTLEEDSKVLD
+99 VTVVLQEDAKVLD

-174 GGSSLRASNS
+174 GGSSLRANNS
-184 PLIVIDGLAID
+184 PLIVIDGLAMD
-195 NNGVQGLANPLS
+195 HDGVKGLANPLS

-248 TPVKVNY
+248 SPVKVSY
-255 TGNVSVSHAYKKYE
+255 TGNVSVSHAYRKYE
-269 VLSGDEFRNFVTDL
+269 VLNGDEFRDYAQQTWLKTHDNV
-283 WQRNFA
+283 A
-289 GTPFVMPPLG
+289 GMPALG
-299 NENTN
+299 NYNTN
-304 WTDQVLRNAVG
+304 WTDQVLRNAIG
-315 SDHQIGM
+315 SDHNIGF

-331 RLSVGFTGKNGVVE
+331 RFSVGFTGKNGVIK

-358 NPKFFKDHLSV
+358 TPKFFKEHLSV
-369 NLTAKY
+369 NFSAKY

-381 YVNGGGAIGGALA
+381 YANAGGAIGSALRI
-394 VDPTQPV
+394 DPTQPV
-401 YDDTYPEYGG
+401 LDDTYPEFGG
-411 YWQNNTDGR
+411 YWQTMMPGSR
-420 LGNNPSWTH
+420 GNDPNWTH
-429 HTNTN
+429 ITNTN
-434 TPQNPLALLK
+434 TPQNPLALLN
-444 NEQNRAQSHVFIGNL
+444 NEDNRAESHAVIGNL
-459 ELEYKIHGL
+459 ELEYKIHGF
-468 EDLSLHASFGGDYS
+468 EDLSLNYSVGGDYS
-482 AGFQR
+482 AGFQK
-487 DIISPYSYSNNYY
+487 DIISPYSWGNNYF
-500 GWNGVNQSYKY
+500 GWTGADQSYKY
-511 NLRGNGYVQYQHNWN
+511 NIKTNGFVKYAHNWN
-526 DRHNLDVMAG
+526 DKHNFDIMAG
-536 AELQHFRRN
+536 AEFQQFRVHT
-545 YYSYGQGNEWYDTA
+545 YSYGQGNEWYNEN
-559 GNLMATPE
+559 GVRMEEPE
-567 AYSPTLRSETEH
+567 AYSPSLRSETEH
-579 IYPHRLASY
+579 IYPHRLLSY
-588 FARINYIL
+588 FGRLNYIL
-596 LNRYMLTASMRF
+596 LNRYLLTASMRF

-622 FPALALAWKINE
+622 FPAVALAWKINE
-634 EKFLRNWKPLDE
+634 EKFMRDCKAVDE
-646 LKLRLGYGITG
+646 LKLRLGYGVTG

-662 IGFYYLPRYTQG
+662 IGFYYLPRYTVG

-680 MLGNQSYYTT
+680 MIGNQSYYQL

-712 WSFLNGRIDGAIDLY
+712 WSFLNGRIDGALDLY

-734 ISEVDVDPSVEFSNK
+734 ISEVYVDPSVEFSNK
-749 KIVNIGSLR
+749 KIDNIGSLR
-758 NKGVEFTINAR
+758 NKGIEFTINAR
-769 PVVTKDFTWTIGYNV
+769 PVVTKNFTWTIGYNV
-784 TWNSNE
+784 TYNSNKLIE
-790 LTKLTTGS
+790 LNTGN
-798 DFELTGNS
+798 DFELTGS
-806 IGAGLSNQ
+806 TIGAGLSNQ

-825 SFYVY
+825 SFFVY
-830 QQVYDVDGKPLEGV
+830 QQVYDNNGNPLEGV
-844 YVDRNADGVINAD
+844 FVDRNADGIINQD

-862 KNPNADVTMGMTNK
+862 KNPNADVYMGLTNK
-876 FVWKNW
+876 FIWKNW
-882 DFSFSLRASLNN
+882 DFSFALRASFNN

-906 VSWSGIYSNSA
+906 VGWSGIYSNSA

-959 FNRLFS
+959 FTRLFS
-965 SGHYKGIDGRIYA
+965 SNHYKGIDGRIYA

-991 IDPERVHGN
+991 IDPERTHGS

>member
-1 MKNMMK
+1 MNEKLNF
-7 QVKIRIPVRIL
+7 RCLL
-18 ALICGLFL
+18 AFL
-26 SVGAFAQITV
+26 VGIFASVNVLAQNITV
-36 KGHVKDASGEP
+36 KGHVKDAQGEP
-47 LMGAIVRIIGQ
+47 IIMGKVQQQGTQ
-58 NGGAATDLDGNFTL
+58 NVTVTDIDGNFTL
-72 KAQQGAR
+72 NAPRGAV
-79 LTISMMGFQTA
+79 LVISYMGFTTQE
-90 TVTARPMLN
+90 VTAAPS
-99 VTLEEDSKVLD
+99 VTVVLQEDAKVLD

-174 GGSSLRASNS
+174 GGSSLRANNS
-184 PLIVIDGLAID
+184 PLIVIDGLAMD
-195 NNGVQGLANPLS
+195 HDGVKGLANPLS

-248 TPVKVNY
+248 SPVKVSY
-255 TGNVSVSHAYKKYE
+255 TGNVSVSHAYRKYE
-269 VLSGDEFRNFVTDL
+269 VLNGDEFRDYAQQTWLKTHDNV
-283 WQRNFA
+283 A
-289 GTPFVMPPLG
+289 GMPALG
-299 NENTN
+299 NYNTN
-304 WTDQVLRNAVG
+304 WTDQVLRNAIG
-315 SDHQIGM
+315 SDHNIGF

-331 RLSVGFTGKNGVVE
+331 RFSVGFTGKNGVIK

-358 NPKFFKDHLSV
+358 TPKFFKEHLSV
-369 NLTAKY
+369 NFSAKY

-381 YVNGGGAIGGALA
+381 YANAGGAIGSALRI
-394 VDPTQPV
+394 DPTQPV
-401 YDDTYPEYGG
+401 LDDTYPEFGG
-411 YWQNNTDGR
+411 YWQTMMPGSK
-420 LGNNPSWTH
+420 GNDPNWTH
-429 HTNTN
+429 ITNTK
-434 TPQNPLALLK
+434 TPQNPLALLN
-444 NEQNRAQSHVFIGNL
+444 NEDNRAESHAVIGNL
-459 ELEYKIHGL
+459 ELEYKIHGF
-468 EDLSLHASFGGDYS
+468 EDLSLNYSVGGDYS
-482 AGFQR
+482 AGFQK
-487 DIISPYSYSNNYY
+487 DIISPYSWGNNYF
-500 GWNGVNQSYKY
+500 GWTGADQSYKY
-511 NLRGNGYVQYQHNWN
+511 NIKTNGFVKYAHNWN
-526 DRHNLDVMAG
+526 DKHNFDIMAG
-536 AELQHFRRN
+536 AEFQQFRVHT
-545 YYSYGQGNEWYDTA
+545 YSYGQGNEWYNEN
-559 GNLMATPE
+559 GVRMEEPE
-567 AYSPTLRSETEH
+567 AYSPSLRSETEH
-579 IYPHRLASY
+579 IYPHRLLSY
-588 FARINYIL
+588 FGRLNYIL
-596 LNRYMLTASMRF
+596 LNRYLLTASMRF

-622 FPALALAWKINE
+622 FPAVALAWKINE
-634 EKFLRNWKPLDE
+634 EKFMRDCKAVDE
-646 LKLRLGYGITG
+646 LKLRLGYGVTG

-662 IGFYYLPRYTQG
+662 IGFYYLPRYTVG

-680 MLGNQSYYTT
+680 MIGNQSYYQL

-712 WSFLNGRIDGAIDLY
+712 WSFLNGRIDGALDLY

-734 ISEVDVDPSVEFSNK
+734 ISEVYVDPSVEFSNK
-749 KIVNIGSLR
+749 KIDNIGSLR
-758 NKGVEFTINAR
+758 NKGIEFTINAR
-769 PVVTKDFTWTIGYNV
+769 PVVTKNFTWTIGYNV
-784 TWNSNE
+784 TYNSNKLIE
-790 LTKLTTGS
+790 LNTGN
-798 DFELTGNS
+798 DFELTGDA

-825 SFYVY
+825 SFFVY
-830 QQVYDVDGKPLEGV
+830 QQVYDNNGNPLEGV
-844 YVDRNADGVINAD
+844 FVDRNADGIINQD

-862 KNPNADVTMGMTNK
+862 KNPNADVYMGLTNK
-876 FVWKNW
+876 FIWKNW
-882 DFSFSLRASLNN
+882 DFSFALRASFNN

-906 VSWSGIYSNSA
+906 VGWSGIYSNSA

-959 FNRLFS
+959 FTRLFS

-991 IDPERVHGN
+991 IDPERTHGS